1 MHSYIY
7 TCSYLM
13 PKSYSILSLSKVIMI
28 AGFLNLIPCLY
39 FYCIYVLVSV
49 NDICSVGFCVLKFLQ
64 SGIVCIFQFFLFFF
78 FYFFWHMYVDT
89 CSCSL
94 FSLTAVWYSI
104 VQYIKYVCLIVN
116 GHYELCPFLLQCCS
130 DHLYTFLC
138 ACISL

>member
-1 MHSYIY
+1 MHSYIF

-13 PKSYSILSLSKVIMI
+13 LKSYSILSLPKVMI
-28 AGFLNLIPCLY
+28 AGFLNFIPLLILLLY
-39 FYCIYVLVSV
+39 LCTCICEWYMWCWILCFKIFAKWYCVYLSV
-49 NDICSVGFCVLKFLQ
+49 
-64 SGIVCIFQFFLFFF
+64 FF
-78 FYFFWHMYVDT
+78 FYFFWLMYVDT

-104 VQYIKYVCLIVN
+104 IQYIKYVCLAVN
-116 GHYELCPFLLQCCS
+116 GYFVLCPFLLQCCS